1 MTTLT
6 DKEQTL
12 FNAHREIA
20 REGNNCT
27 TIKGL
32 LADNFSCAT
41 VNDFKRLTGFS
52 KHTVAGLISSMT
64 EKGVMYI
71 EPRMKE
77 EKLPDLYW
85 IDSSYLEELLEEEQ
99 DSTFFSL

>member
-1 MTTLT
+1 MTKLT
-6 DKEQTL
+6 EKEQTL
-12 FNAHREIA
+12 FNAHREVA
-20 REGNNCT
+20 HEGNGCT

-52 KHTVAGLISSMT
+52 KHTIAGLISSMT

-71 EPRMKE
+71 EPRWKE

-85 IDSSYLEELLEEEQ
+85 IDSDYLEELLTGEQ